1 MPRKLKKPL
10 PPVDLGSETIGQK
23 IAYHRKRLGL
33 TQKELGEKIG
43 ITRLLVSNYETGYVR
58 LHDEMVARFAL
69 VLNVS
74 TDELLGL
81 KNFRT
86 IDNSMSLRMAR
97 RIKEIES
104 LPEKRKKA
112 ILHTIDD
119 LIKANL

>member
-10 PPVDLGSETIGQK
+10 PPINLGSETIGQR
-23 IAYHRKRLGL
+23 IAYHRKRLGI

-43 ITRLLVSNYETGYVR
+43 IARLLVSNYETGSVR

-81 KNFRT
+81 KNSRT
-86 IDNSMSLRMAR
+86 IDYSMSLRVAR
-97 RIKEIES
+97 RIKEIERLS
-104 LPEKRKKA
+104 EKRKKA

-119 LIKANL
+119 LIKANS